1 MSLKINEKLFLC
13 VVLMC
18 AGTAQQQIIKEN
30 YRVMTRLT
38 LLCLVSILVSNIQ
51 ASPMFFDRESDS
63 LQLVD
68 LYNSTEGDSWFDS
81 WDLSMPMDT
90 WQGISLDADGNVLAV
105 NLFGNNLKGALPSL
119 RLPECRTLNLQDNQ
133 LRDTFPNL
141 NGMRKM
147 QFLDLSGNTIDGSL
161 YDFNLPELQTID
173 LSNNSLQGQIPNF
186 SGITQLTS
194 LRLNNNRLTGSI
206 PDFDNLPTLFTLDLS
221 NNRLEGII
229 PDFDLPN
236 LLTLRLGD
244 NELINNLP
252 SFGNM
257 RFLFTLDVSNN
268 NLTGFLPVFSRLIQ
282 LENLN
287 ISGNRFTGPLSSFG
301 NLNTMESLDLS
312 DNLLEGSLQNLNF
325 YDQLSYLD
333 VSGNNLSGS
342 VPTFDDNPFLQQII
356 LSKNNFSDT
365 LPDLSHLLN
374 LVELHVDSNNLSH
387 SNFDVADAQNLEVLR
402 IQGNR
407 FTFEDLDKINAGTLT
422 SYIYAPQQRIPM
434 PDTIFATIGENVL
447 IDLVVDNSIPDN
459 TYQWFFNEAFDLA
472 TAVNEY
478 TIPSINA
485 LDVGIYYAIAK
496 NNRWPALSLFSEE
509 VLVLMDCPINE
520 VPVVD
525 SICAGDT
532 LFVNGVGYTETGEYI
547 DTLIVNDPTTCDSVF
562 MISLTVH
569 PVYDTTVFDTICA
582 SEVYD
587 FNGSMLDSTGLYVD
601 TLMSQFGCDSIVRLQ
616 LKVNEVYSSISVK
629 RICAGDTV
637 FVGPIAH
644 TVSGIFFD
652 TLQTQFGCDSVIISE
667 ITVVDTFLSVTEV
680 SLCFGETYEWRGQVY
695 AESGEYVE
703 SLLNTDNCDS
713 TYVLRLEIPDTQD
726 FFITRTICSADSVQ
740 IGDTSYNMPGTY
752 IDTLMGSD
760 GCDSIVHLTLQV
772 VDDYN
777 QEFDLT
783 LCTGDTLFFMDQAIT
798 ATGIYIDSLEAQG
811 GCDSIVKIRLTVA
824 DFIVDTIQAI
834 LCPGDSIVVGDN
846 VYREVGNY
854 LDTIVAPGCDTII
867 RTQIAVAAGI
877 ELDSVQLRL
886 KNNNIGSITPF
897 ISGGNGVLSYLW
909 STGSTQIQLDS
920 IGAGDYALAVQ
931 DELGCTVSYD
941 FVLDQTTDTRDA
953 RNLKADVKV
962 YPNPTRVNNLIN
974 VELFGLEAGRY
985 EIELYDLFGRRV
997 KSKIHDHQTNDVLMD
1012 RLESP
1017 GTGGIYHIRVSNET
1031 GQFLSHRIMVH

>member
-1 MSLKINEKLFLC
+1 
-13 VVLMC
+13 
-18 AGTAQQQIIKEN
+18 
-30 YRVMTRLT
+30 MTRLT
-38 LLCLVSILVSNIQ
+38 LLCLVAILACNIQ

-68 LYNSTEGDSWFDS
+68 LYNSTDGDSWFDS

-105 NLFGNNLKGALPSL
+105 NLFNNNLKGALPSL
-119 RLPECRTLNLQDNQ
+119 QLPNCRSFNLQNNQ
-133 LRDTFPNL
+133 LRDTLPNL
-141 NGMRKM
+141 NGMQSL
-147 QFLDLSGNTIDGSL
+147 QFLDLSNNDIDGEL
-161 YDFNLPELQTID
+161 YDLNLPNLTALD
-173 LSNNSLQGQIPNF
+173 LSRNKLSGNLPNF
-186 SGITQLTS
+186 TYVKQLGS
-194 LRLNNNRLTGSI
+194 MRLNNNRFTGPLQDFNLPILTTLILSHNRLDGPI
-206 PDFDNLPTLFTLDLS
+206 PDIANMPLLITLFL
-221 NNRLEGII
+221 N
-229 PDFDLPN
+229 
-236 LLTLRLGD
+236 D
-244 NELINNLP
+244 NEFVQDVK
-252 SFGNM
+252 SFGNLTELF
-257 RFLFTLDVSNN
+257 FLDLSNN
-268 NLTGFLPVFSRLIQ
+268 NLTGFLPRFSRLRFLESLNLSGNRLTSTVSSLGPLTTLEVLNLSNNLFEGSVPDISNYPQ
-282 LENLN
+282 LTTLD
-287 ISGNRFTGPLSSFG
+287 ISGNRF
-301 NLNTMESLDLS
+301 
-312 DNLLEGSLQNLNF
+312 
-325 YDQLSYLD
+325 
-333 VSGNNLSGS
+333 SGAISTFDGS
-342 VPTFDDNPFLQQII
+342 VMLQRLI

-387 SNFDVADAQNLEVLR
+387 SNFDVADAQSLEVLR

-407 FTFEDLDKINAGTLT
+407 FTFEDLDKINAQGLT
-422 SYIYAPQQRIPM
+422 SYFYAPQQRIPM
-434 PDTIFATIGENVL
+434 PDTIFSTIGDNVL

-459 TYQWFFNEAFDLA
+459 TYQWFFNEVFDLA

-478 TIPSINA
+478 TINSINA

-532 LFVNGVGYTETGEYI
+532 LFVNGIGYTETGEYV
-547 DTLIVNDPTTCDSVF
+547 DTLIVTDPTACDSVF
-562 MISLTVH
+562 LISLTVH
-569 PVYDTTVFDTICA
+569 PVYDTMVFDTICE

-587 FNGSMLDSTGLYVD
+587 FNGSILDSTGLYID

-616 LKVNEVYSSISVK
+616 LKVNEVYSAISVK

-637 FVGPIAH
+637 FVGPIVH
-644 TVSGIFFD
+644 TTPGIFFD

-695 AESGEYVE
+695 SEAGEYVE
-703 SLLNTDNCDS
+703 SLLNADDCDS
-713 TYVLRLEIPDTQD
+713 TYVLVLDIPDTQD
-726 FFITRTICSADSVQ
+726 FFITRTICSADSVT
-740 IGDTSYNMPGTY
+740 IGDTFYNVPGTY
-752 IDTLMGSD
+752 IDTLVGSE

-772 VDDYN
+772 VEDYN
-777 QEFDLT
+777 QEFDIT
-783 LCTGDTLFFMDQAIT
+783 LCTGDTLFFMDRAIT

-824 DFIVDTIQAI
+824 DFIMDTIRAI
-834 LCPGDSIVVGDN
+834 LCPGDSIVVGGN
-846 VYREVGNY
+846 VYSEVGNY
-854 LDTIVAPGCDTII
+854 IDTLVAPGCDTIV

-877 ELDSVQLRL
+877 KLDSVQLRL
-886 KNNNIGSITPF
+886 KANNIGSITPF

-909 STGSTQIQLDS
+909 STGSTEMQLDS

-941 FVLDQTTDTRDA
+941 FVLDQTTDTRDERKLRA
-953 RNLKADVKV
+953 EVKV
-962 YPNPTRVNNLIN
+962 YPNPTRVQNFIN
-974 VELFGLEAGRY
+974 VELSGLTPGRY

-997 KSKIHDHQTNDVLMD
+997 KSKIHDHQIDDVLID
-1012 RLESP
+1012 QLQSP
-1017 GTGGIYHIRVSNET
+1017 ETSGIYHIRVSNET